1 MQGRKNN
8 HKRCEWCPGKK
19 MKNKEGSR
27 AAQRDTEKEIQAYPQ
42 MTIENSLLPI
52 FVFNLKKKVK

>member
-1 MQGRKNN
+1 
-8 HKRCEWCPGKK
+8 